1 MIGEVLVFAIIFV
14 PLAFLFAGFCIQK
27 LLGPLSIVDDG
38 WKKVREEGDFIFYSK
53 KPWYRDK
60 PFELYVLKKKGK
72 SVIFKGIE
80 EKESEKKCIK

>member
-1 MIGEVLVFAIIFV
+1 MVMTIVGIFAISFLIAV
-14 PLAFLFAGFCIQK
+14 PLAFLCATAFPRFDYF
-27 LLGPLSIVDDG
+27 DDG
-38 WKKVREEGDFIFYSK
+38 WKKVREEGDFIVYSK

-80 EKESEKKCIK
+80 KESK